1 MDTPLTLMNTISLT
15 TVTIMAMD
23 STMVIMKLITV
34 KKENISCSKNNRIQS
49 MMCKLKLKL
58 LTKMIE
64 SRNKA
69 REVSVISTLDKV
81 NSKIEDRRKRAKDVI
96 SLDHLQRDVSKMNK
110 AVKG

>member
-15 TVTIMAMD
+15 TGTVMATD
-23 STMVIMKLITV
+23 TTMVIMKLTMV
-34 KKENISCSKNNRIQS
+34 KKGNISCSKNNRIQS
-49 MMCKLKLKL
+49 MMCKLRLKL

-110 AVKG
+110 AAKK